1 MNVDGQT
8 APSRVTGF
16 ASAVL
21 LVLLLATSGWP
32 DASPQA
38 AVEQQVTSSEVAP
51 ARGAFRKIE
60 REERARFVAV
70 CFEVEPPRVAPRQ
83 ARVDSWGLPPPRAP
97 ASARS

>member
-1 MNVDGQT
+1 MNVEGQT

-38 AVEQQVTSSEVAP
+38 AAEQQVTSVEVAP
-51 ARGAFRKIE
+51 TCGVFRKVE
-60 REERARFVAV
+60 REDCARFVTV
-70 CFEVEPPRVAPRQ
+70 RREVEAPRVAPRHK
-83 ARVDSWGLPPPRAP
+83 RVDSWGLPPPRAP
-97 ASARS
+97 SSARS